1 MILGSKSKIFPLV
14 KLVAESFLTMSTLD
28 QDQLFHTLRIMHIWE
43 GLFGHSQYT
52 YGIITKTRYSCTK
65 MSI

>member
-28 QDQLFHTLRIMHIWE
+28 QDQLFHTLRITPKSRFNEWALSDHFCSLNREI
-43 GLFGHSQYT
+43 H
-52 YGIITKTRYSCTK
+52 
-65 MSI
+65 